1 MIEPAN
7 RILLVRFIY
16 FKADIIWI
24 LYQQNTKN
32 YFYDWV
38 RVFSKLF
45 FIISKGS
52 GHYKK
57 LSLYSTITEEW
68 EMLFNIDKKSV
79 SKSFYNII
87 DSTIF
92 FILWKY
98 HREFDCS
105 IYASTIFLL
114 FKNDKNGFKI
124 TRHCDEL
131 NSTAYFCI
139 RANY

>member
-16 FKADIIWI
+16 FAADIIWI

-57 LSLYSTITEEW
+57 LSLYSTMTEEW
-68 EMLFNIDKKSV
+68 KMLFNIDKKSV

-92 FILWKY
+92 FIL
-98 HREFDCS
+98 
-105 IYASTIFLL
+105 
-114 FKNDKNGFKI
+114 
-124 TRHCDEL
+124 
-131 NSTAYFCI
+131 
-139 RANY
+139 